1 VCRHQS
7 SATATGLTAD
17 QKTLLRIITGQQQQ
31 PHTSRCVLT
40 MLGYQWLGLLYQGGH
55 KPGSGYCPKMKVKE
69 KTKRCNVI
77 DVIFLCSFTHLVTP
91 PKPCS
96 TMKVVTLSSVHPLY
110 RCTSRCVLAMLGS
123 YWGSAWQGGHRP
135 GKPGILGDFSEHGKL
150 REFCATSGKNC
161 SKQNNFNSSFTHRC
175 KTAVDWVNRII
186 TIMMKVIIT
195 FTCDN
200 PWKS

>member
-1 VCRHQS
+1 MCRHQS

-40 MLGYQWLGLLYQGGH
+40 MLSYQLLGLLYQGGH

-110 RCTSRCVLAMLGS
+110 RCTSICLLAMLGS
-123 YWGSAWQGGHRP
+123 LLDRVATDQENLEYS
-135 GKPGILGDFSEHGKL
+135 GISLNMENSGNSVQPQEKIVANKIVLIHHSHIGVKL
-150 REFCATSGKNC
+150 LLTG
-161 SKQNNFNSSFTHRC
+161 
-175 KTAVDWVNRII
+175 
-186 TIMMKVIIT
+186 
-195 FTCDN
+195 
-200 PWKS
+200 

>member
-40 MLGYQWLGLLYQGGH
+40 MLSYQLLGLLYQGGH

-110 RCTSRCVLAMLGS
+110 RCTSRCVLAMLVF
-123 YWGSAWQGGHRP
+123 YWGSAWHVATDQENLEYS
-135 GKPGILGDFSEHGKL
+135 GISLNMENSGNSVQPEEKIVANKIVLIRHSHSGVKL
-150 REFCATSGKNC
+150 LLTG
-161 SKQNNFNSSFTHRC
+161 
-175 KTAVDWVNRII
+175 
-186 TIMMKVIIT
+186 
-195 FTCDN
+195 
-200 PWKS
+200 